1 MPVEATA
8 GVMEDMAVRVVDMG
22 MPLEDMPP
30 SVTLTVDTLGF
41 VLTVHVLT
49 SLRASRAD
57 PRALQVGLI
66 IGMAAAT
73 GEAVTGEAVIGIPR
87 MDILSLAITARAIS
101 IHITGL
107 AITVTP
113 VGTMVRTTA
122 TTLTATDIG
131 RT

>member
-1 MPVEATA
+1 MPVE
-8 GVMEDMAVRVVDMG
+8 VMAEIAVSIVDMG
-22 MPLEDMPP
+22 MLLEDIPP
-30 SVTLTVDTLGF
+30 RVTPTVDTLGF
-41 VLTVHVLT
+41 ALAVHVLT
-49 SLRASRAD
+49 SLRE
-57 PRALQVGLI
+57 PRAAKRASQVAHVF
-66 IGMAAAT
+66 GMAAAT

-87 MDILSLAITARAIS
+87 MDILGSAITAWAIS